1 MRGKNKS
8 KNELVKAIIDTY
20 QPETAKD
27 VQDALKDIFG
37 PMFEAMLQGEM
48 NDHLGYENNDK
59 GEKQTQNRRNGYI
72 SKNVKTSMGEIKID
86 VPRDRDGS
94 FEPQIVPK
102 RTKDISDIENK
113 MPK

>member
-1 MRGKNKS
+1 MRSKNKS

-48 NDHLGYENNDK
+48 NRHLGYENNDK
-59 GEKQTQNRRNGYI
+59 SEKQTQNRRNGYI
-72 SKNVKTSMGEIKID
+72 SKNVKTSMGEPLTMANIKVKKIAFAILECS
-86 VPRDRDGS
+86 RL
-94 FEPQIVPK
+94 
-102 RTKDISDIENK
+102 
-113 MPK
+113 